1 MKKNLLAIAG
11 YAAPFKTSFIVGVVI
26 AFLGAVL
33 KMMAPDNIRSIMD
46 YLEANIGGTYDFG
59 VIAESAIF
67 AGSFILASFL
77 MESIQS
83 VILSTSSQK
92 MARDMKRK
100 VNEKLDR
107 LPVSFF
113 ITRPA
118 GDLQSRV
125 TNDVDAVA
133 TAMSNNLASITT
145 AATTLVVCIFMMLK
159 TNLILSGVTILNSL
173 IGLGI
178 TMLITKKSK
187 PFALKQQVLMGAV
200 NSEVYESF
208 GGHLVIKA
216 FNCEQD
222 VIDHFG
228 KTNHDLSETGWKASF
243 FQSITMPVM
252 STVSNMGYI
261 IVAITGTIL
270 ILNNIGNTT
279 LGDLL
284 VFILYS
290 NQVTNPLKNLA
301 NASAALQPAFA
312 ATERI
317 EEIMNEPEESDKEN
331 AVSKN
336 NVKGD
341 VVFDHVRFGYL
352 PDQIILKDLCANVK
366 AGQKVAIVGPTG
378 AGKSTMVNLLMRFY
392 QSGCGSI
399 LLDGVPVSDYTNE
412 SLHSMLGMVLQDTWT
427 FEGTIREN
435 IVYSTPGVSEDRL
448 NEIISDIGLRHFVDT
463 LPNGIDTVISESSA
477 ISAGQRQLITI
488 GRAMAKNAPVL
499 ILDEA
504 TSSVDT
510 RTEKLIQNALD
521 RLTEGRTSFVIAHRL
536 STIKNADQ
544 IFVMKDGDVVE
555 IGTHDELLWKKGL
568 YAELYNSQF
577 ANA

>member
-11 YAAPFKTSFIVGVVI
+11 YAAPFKTSFIVGIII
-26 AFLGAVL
+26 AFMGAVL

-46 YLEANIGGTYDFG
+46 YLEANIGGIYDFG

-67 AGSFILASFL
+67 AGAFILASFL

-100 VNEKLDR
+100 INEKLDR
-107 LPVSFF
+107 LPISFF

-178 TMLITKKSK
+178 TMLIAKKSK

-222 VIDHFG
+222 VIDHFR

-317 EEIMNEPEESDKEN
+317 EEIMNEPEEADKEN
-331 AVSKN
+331 AVSKD

-352 PDQIILKDLCANVK
+352 PDQIILKDLCADVK

-392 QSGCGSI
+392 QSESGSI

-477 ISAGQRQLITI
+477 ISAGQKQLITI

-555 IGTHDELLWKKGL
+555 IGTHDELLEKKGL

>member
-555 IGTHDELLWKKGL
+555 IGTHDELLGKKGL

>member
-392 QSGCGSI
+392 QLGCGSI

-555 IGTHDELLWKKGL
+555 IGTHDELLGKKGL

>member
-11 YAAPFKTSFIVGVVI
+11 YAAPFKTSFIVGVII
-26 AFLGAVL
+26 ALMGAVL

-46 YLEANIGGTYDFG
+46 YLEANIGGNYDFG

-67 AGSFILASFL
+67 AGAFILASFL

-107 LPVSFF
+107 LPISFF

-178 TMLITKKSK
+178 TMLIAKKSK

-331 AVSKN
+331 AVSKD

-352 PDQIILKDLCANVK
+352 PDQIILKDLCADVK

-392 QSGCGSI
+392 QSESGSI

-477 ISAGQRQLITI
+477 ISAGQKQLITI

-555 IGTHDELLWKKGL
+555 IGTHDELLEKKGL